1 MTQQQQALEAL
12 EAAKL
17 ATTIGSQLKA
27 VDQLSFRDSSSM
39 PANRLNINEFIEC
52 VKNPNARV
60 ANKFQQVPHGFAPP
74 PPEEQIQ
81 SMVPDITPSFQP
93 QVQQVYIPPKV
104 EQQQQPQVQQ
114 VDVNNR
120 KNNLQVQNESETQK
134 DIADIKKSVE
144 QINKNLIRLI
154 DIIRNKK

>member
-1 MTQQQQALEAL
+1 MIQQQQALEAL

-17 ATTIGSQLKA
+17 ATAIGSQLKA
-27 VDQLSFRDSSSM
+27 VDQLSYRDSSSM

-81 SMVPDITPSFQP
+81 SMVPDIAPTFQP
-93 QVQQVYIPPKV
+93 QVQQVYIPPKI
-104 EQQQQPQVQQ
+104 EQTTPQVQN
-114 VDVNNR
+114 VDINNR